1 MQVVVRE
8 EQLSL
13 SSRAGAGMAGLSF
26 KAHLVRDGGS
36 PSAEPMTSLRQVHGP
51 LREHPIFVH
60 KSALKCA

>member
-26 KAHLVRDGGS
+26 KAHLVRDRQLSFSRADDVLETS
-36 PSAEPMTSLRQVHGP
+36 PRTFEGTSHL
-51 LREHPIFVH
+51 
-60 KSALKCA
+60 CA